1 MAGRKA
7 QPINVIAMNGRKN
20 LTKAEIEARRAAENR
35 IKPKS
40 HRIRPPDW
48 LGDDAQQ
55 EFKRIIKEMKDLEV
69 ITNVDVDALAVYCDA
84 YVNYIECTRIID
96 NEGIM
101 VNIKDQDGNITSS
114 YPHPLMS
121 KKRQLA
127 EQMKAM
133 ATELGLTP
141 SARAKIA
148 MPKEKPKQ
156 KTAFDERFGG
166 V

>member
-1 MAGRKA
+1 MGGRKA
-7 QPINVIAMNGRKN
+7 QPINVIAMNGKKH
-20 LTKAEIEARRAAENR
+20 LTKAEIESRRAAENR

-48 LGDDAQQ
+48 LNDEAQQ
-55 EFKRIIKEMKDLEV
+55 EFRRIIKEMKDLDV

-84 YVNYIECTRIID
+84 YTAYVECTRIIETD
-96 NEGIM
+96 GIM
-101 VNIKDQDGNITSS
+101 ITVRDDDGNITAQ
-114 YPHPLMS
+114 YPHPLLS

-127 EQMKAM
+127 EQMKAQ

-141 SARAKIA
+141 SSRAKIA
-148 MPKEKPKQ
+148 MPKEKLKPK
-156 KTAFDERFGG
+156 TEFESRFGG